1 VQYADF
7 LLGLDFEALAE
18 NLQVDPG
25 SYISLLNT
33 VARTA
38 GHGLTLAG
46 SRKETTHPLAPLA
59 AAPNRTDSDQF

>member
-1 VQYADF
+1 MNFF
-7 LLGLDFEALAE
+7 LDLDSEALAE

-38 GHGLTLAG
+38 EHGLTLARD
-46 SRKETTHPLAPLA
+46 RKATTHPLAPVA
-59 AAPNRTDSDQF
+59 PAPNRTNPDL